1 MSRNAKNE
9 APADAPAPKKK
20 KKGKLFLM
28 LTLVVLLG
36 GGGLGAT
43 LYASGV
49 LVPGGE
55 GSHDA
60 HRPQLVPRAEASSS
74 EVAEAME
81 RARRGQI
88 DPRIFQAT
96 YHTMEENFTSNLRG
110 GQSFVQIGI
119 GVSTYY
125 DERVI
130 EHLEKHEM
138 AIRSAILMV
147 LSEQDPIAVATT
159 EGKEAL
165 RQQLKNAVNRVLTN
179 KEGFGGIDEV
189 HFTSFVTQ

>member
-1 MSRNAKNE
+1 MSRNANK
-9 APADAPAPKKK
+9 DAPAEAPKK

-28 LTLVVLLG
+28 LGLVVLLG

-43 LYASGV
+43 LYASGM
-49 LVPGGE
+49 LVPDHNA
-55 GSHDA
+55 HDA
-60 HRPQLVPRAEASSS
+60 HRPQLVPRSEASSS

-81 RARRGQI
+81 RARQGQV
-88 DPRIFQAT
+88 DPRVFQAT
-96 YHTMEENFTSNLRG
+96 YHVLENNFTSNLRG
-110 GQSFVQIGI
+110 GQAFVQIGI

-138 AIRSAILMV
+138 AIRSAILMT
-147 LSEQDPIAVATT
+147 LSEADPIAIATS

>member
-1 MSRNAKNE
+1 MSRNTKKE
-9 APADAPAPKKK
+9 ATDEAAPPKK

-28 LTLVVLLG
+28 LGIVVLLG
-36 GGGLGAT
+36 GGGGAA

-49 LVPGGE
+49 LVPTNAG
-55 GSHDA
+55 HDA
-60 HRPQLVPRAEASSS
+60 HRPQLVPRSEASSS

-81 RARRGQI
+81 RARQGQI
-88 DPRIFQAT
+88 DPRVFQAT
-96 YHTMEENFTSNLRG
+96 YHTLADNFTSNLRG
-110 GQSFVQIGI
+110 GQAFVQIGM

-125 DERVI
+125 DEDVI
-130 EHLEKHEM
+130 ANLEKHEM

-147 LSEQDPIAVATT
+147 LSEQDPIAIATS

>member
-1 MSRNAKNE
+1 MSRTAKKE
-9 APADAPAPKKK
+9 APADAAPKPK

-28 LTLVVLLG
+28 LSLVVLLG

-49 LVPGGE
+49 LAPGAG
-55 GSHDA
+55 GHDA
-60 HRPQLVPRAEASSS
+60 DRPQLVPRSEVSSS

-88 DPRIFQAT
+88 DPRVFQAT
-96 YHTMEENFTSNLRG
+96 YHQLENNFTSNLRG
-110 GQSFVQIGI
+110 GQAFVQIGI
-119 GVSTYY
+119 GVSTYF

-130 EHLEKHEM
+130 ENLTKHDM
-138 AIRSAILMV
+138 AVRSAILMT
-147 LSEQDPIAVATT
+147 LSQADPIALATP

>member
-1 MSRNAKNE
+1 MSRNAKRE
-9 APADAPAPKKK
+9 APEDAAPPKK

-28 LTLVVLLG
+28 LGLVVLLG
-36 GGGLGAT
+36 GGGGAA

-49 LVPGGE
+49 LVPTNAG
-55 GSHDA
+55 HDA
-60 HRPQLVPRAEASSS
+60 DRPQLVARSEASSS

-81 RARRGQI
+81 RARQGQV
-88 DPRIFQAT
+88 DPRVFQAT
-96 YHTMEENFTSNLRG
+96 YHTLADNFTSNLRG
-110 GQSFVQIGI
+110 GQAFVQIGI

-125 DERVI
+125 DEAVI
-130 EHLEKHEM
+130 ENLEKHEM

-147 LSEQDPIAVATT
+147 LSEQDPIAIATA

-165 RQQLKNAVNRVLTN
+165 RQELKNAVNRVLTN

>member
-1 MSRNAKNE
+1 MSRNAKRE
-9 APADAPAPKKK
+9 APDETAAPKK

-28 LTLVVLLG
+28 LGLVVLLG
-36 GGGLGAT
+36 GGGGAA

-49 LVPGGE
+49 LVPTNAG
-55 GSHDA
+55 HDA
-60 HRPQLVPRAEASSS
+60 DHPQLVARSEASSS

-81 RARRGQI
+81 RARRGQV
-88 DPRIFQAT
+88 DPRVFQAT
-96 YHTMEENFTSNLRG
+96 YHTLEDNFTSNLRG
-110 GQSFVQIGI
+110 GQAFVQIGI

-130 EHLEKHEM
+130 EHLDKHEM
-138 AIRSAILMV
+138 AIRSAILMT
-147 LSEQDPIAVATT
+147 LSEADPIAIATS

>member
-1 MSRNAKNE
+1 MSRNAKS
-9 APADAPAPKKK
+9 DAPAEAPKK
-20 KKGKLFLM
+20 KKGKLLLM
-28 LTLVVLLG
+28 FGLAVLLG

-49 LVPGGE
+49 LVPTNAG
-55 GSHDA
+55 HDA
-60 HRPQLVPRAEASSS
+60 DRPQLVPRSDASSS
-74 EVAEAME
+74 AVAEAME
-81 RARRGQI
+81 RARQGQI
-88 DPRIFQAT
+88 DPRVFQAT
-96 YHTMEENFTSNLRG
+96 YHTLENNFTSNLRG
-110 GQSFVQIGI
+110 GQAFVQIGI

-130 EHLEKHEM
+130 EHLTKHEM

-147 LSEQDPIAVATT
+147 LSEQDPIAIATS